1 MGQLSEAPFLTF
13 HKSFKICPVDPEMFT
28 HIRNL
33 WSVRRMSLGR
43 YYTTVIQ
50 TFGTRYDEW
59 ISDRPSPH
67 TFLFSNYFLK
77 MIDTEYIPD
86 GF

>member
-1 MGQLSEAPFLTF
+1 
-13 HKSFKICPVDPEMFT
+13 
-28 HIRNL
+28 
-33 WSVRRMSLGR
+33 MSLGR

-50 TFGTRYDEW
+50 ASGPRYDEW

-67 TFLFSNYFLK
+67 TFLFSNHVLK

>member
-1 MGQLSEAPFLTF
+1 MVQLSKTPLLTF
-13 HKSFKICPVDPEMFT
+13 HKSFKICPVDPEVFT

-33 WSVRRMSLGR
+33 GSVRRMSLGR

-50 TFGTRYDEW
+50 ASGPRYDEW

-67 TFLFSNYFLK
+67 TFLFSNHVLK